1 MYRNQIT
8 YATSVQHC
16 NIGIIFLECGT
27 RPLYDTSQASG
38 TVGGGDVNVGEFPW
52 QVSIQNRNS
61 HFCGGSILN
70 NWWILTAAHCFLN
83 LNDFT
88 DVTIVVGITDL
99 KQKEKKRKIQQVI
112 AHAGFDKHMNNDV
125 ALVQV
130 KAAIRLNK
138 QSAPVCLPKQND
150 LDKWRD
156 CWATGWGFTGGADA
170 VEPNIL
176 KKVAMQL
183 LSSEKCAEMNKVSS
197 NILCAGYEE
206 GGNRLCQVNSVKRAN
221 ARMTLSALALS
232 LDIHVVQGDPFVM
245 VALAQDTLHLLS
257 LALDIRL
264 LKQDRLLA
272 AYAAICLDI
281 DYAALSNPDPASHD
295 YVIRN
300 PDLALRLQRVK
311 LKQERW
317 PKQQQQQQQQQ
328 QSRSQSW
335 RCWWLTTPN
344 PSTT

>member
-1 MYRNQIT
+1 MSLLNTGVANSSQLNQVPPSNSVPYIVYSNCSLSAKHFLQQSFFTACFVMYRNQIT

-125 ALVQV
+125 ALIQV
-130 KAAIRLNK
+130 KAAIRFNK
-138 QSAPVCLPKQND
+138 QSAPVCLPTQND

-176 KKVAMQL
+176 QKVAMQL

-206 GGNRLCQVNSVKRAN
+206 GGNRLCQADNGGPLVCTYAN
-221 ARMTLSALALS
+221 TKTWYLVG
-232 LDIHVVQGDPFVM
+232 VVSWGIGCGQNRQPGVYTI
-245 VALAQDTLHLLS
+245 V
-257 LALDIRL
+257 
-264 LKQDRLLA
+264 
-272 AYAAICLDI
+272 
-281 DYAALSNPDPASHD
+281 SN
-295 YVIRN
+295 YVHWIN
-300 PDLALRLQRVK
+300 K
-311 LKQERW
+311 
-317 PKQQQQQQQQQ
+317 
-328 QSRSQSW
+328 
-335 RCWWLTTPN
+335 
-344 PSTT
+344 